1 MSSYV
6 VLAKFDPSLGCSS
19 WPRYWLSLLDPV
31 MDQSHLRGSCMEC
44 KELIKGAN
52 VLTPRLRAST
62 GIGTDDGP
70 LERKGEGAKGR
81 KGQQTV

>member
-1 MSSYV
+1 
-6 VLAKFDPSLGCSS
+6 
-19 WPRYWLSLLDPV
+19 
-31 MDQSHLRGSCMEC
+31 MEC

-81 KGQQTV
+81 KGQQTVWDDRS